1 MRIKQTKKEINKGL
15 KDKCKWLEETYRG
28 SEGVD
33 NRRAYVV
40 CNVDQPNVDN
50 WLRTPIINVKGAN
63 RLHVEVTFTMRD
75 CSEFPGNA
83 RSCKETFRLYAVQV
97 MNNEQY
103 QNVWNS
109 DYWDLIDRLTAD
121 TGRYSK
127 HDPTTAAVNREVRSY
142 TVTKDAVYFA
152 FRDSGAC
159 ISILNV
165 KIFYEVC
172 PEITRSFVHYPET
185 VTGAEAHSII
195 AVNGKCVAN
204 SSPAGGIKQATYVCK
219 ATGSWDMA
227 NGECRCD
234 KGYASSIK
242 HNTCTACSVESYKA
256 KNGLGD
262 CESCPRHSSTRNI
275 GSVECQCDPG
285 YYRAEDEGPEFSCT
299 QPPSKPSHITVAKI
313 DETSVTI
320 EWDEPLMLGGRKE
333 LWYRYQCP
341 ECPATTIAHPTENT
355 FTTQRLELTA
365 LKSGST
371 YTVLIFAENK
381 VSKMES
387 IISQYALVEFTTLT
401 MVPLVNDLRIEG
413 VQENGVTIAWKV
425 MDAIKKELTYE
436 IESFHNDSLAV
447 VETARSY
454 YTFES
459 LKPQFMYSFRVRVVS
474 EDGRGKWSEPLLYQP
489 GRSLPFGPISHN
501 VDNNDDYM
509 HNNSIVDLHW
519 SSAGPPLWVW
529 VLLLCAFMI
538 IALFT
543 LLICLRQNRNRKRLS
558 DCDGIDFYKNGTL
571 TPDFN
576 APTSQGP
583 VQNFF
588 RVKLGSPLIN
598 YGSSQSTSY
607 GETAR
612 FKPYVDPAAYEDPNQ
627 ALSEFANDVDPALIR
642 ITEVI
647 GSGEFGEVC
656 KGVLQPS
663 YRMTSS
669 DISQVQTVAIKT
681 LKPGSSDKAK
691 GDFLME
697 ASIMGQFAHENV
709 IRLIGVVTKNEPI
722 MIVIEYM
729 ENGSLDQFL
738 RKNDNG
744 IIALVQIIDML
755 RGISAGMKYLT
766 EKGFIHRDL
775 AARNVL
781 VDLNLLCKIADF
793 GLSRGVDGSVEQ
805 EYTTNGGK
813 IPVRWTA
820 PEAIT
825 HRKFTAASDVWSF
838 GVVMWEVCSFGER
851 PYWDWTNQK
860 VISEITLGYRLPSPM
875 DTPISLHNLMLQCWH
890 IDRHKRPTF
899 AQILKIL
906 EEYVRQPSLIY
917 ADDLSNLTTANVGF
931 STFDTLPRSVDTN
944 ASPTSLSLSSQLSLD
959 EFLKRIGLGHCAL
972 KLNMAGVSRIS
983 DLIRLGHIDLL
994 SYGLIAEEVQ
1004 IIRNALKRPGP
1015 TTTLQHTR
1023 SRPEHQRMQSY
1034 HLSPQSRTAAFTSSR
1049 LATMPRVLS
1058 SFPSSSKD
1066 SFFV

>member
-1 MRIKQTKKEINKGL
+1 MDDDEIG
-15 KDKCKWLEETYRG
+15 WLEETYRG
-28 SEGVD
+28 PDGID

-40 CNVDQPNVDN
+40 CNVDQQNVDN
-50 WLRTPIINVKGAN
+50 WLRTPIIYVNGAN

-75 CSEFPGNA
+75 CNEFPGNA
-83 RSCKETFRLYAVQV
+83 RSCKETFRLYGVQL
-97 MNNEQY
+97 MNNEKY
-103 QNVWNS
+103 QNIWNS
-109 DYWDLIDRLTAD
+109 DYWDLIDRITAD

-127 HDPTTAAVNREVRSY
+127 SDPTTAAVNQEIRSY

-172 PEITRSFVHYPET
+172 PEITRAFVHYPQT

-195 AVNGKCVAN
+195 AVNGKCVPN
-204 SSPAGGIKQATYVCK
+204 SSPIDSIKQPTYVCK

-227 NGECRCD
+227 NGECYCD

-242 HNTCTACSVESYKA
+242 YNTCTACSIQSYKA

-262 CESCPRHSSTRNI
+262 CESCPGHSSTRHI
-275 GSVECQCDPG
+275 GSAECQCDAG
-285 YYRAEDEGPEFSCT
+285 YYRADDEGPEFSCT
-299 QPPSKPSHITVAKI
+299 QPPSKPSHVTVARI
-313 DETSVTI
+313 DDTSVII
-320 EWDEPLMLGGRKE
+320 EWDEPLVLGGRKE

-341 ECPATTIAHPTENT
+341 ECPSTTIAHPAGKT
-355 FTTQRLELTA
+355 FTTQRLQLTA
-365 LKSGST
+365 LKAGTT

-381 VSKMES
+381 VSKVES
-387 IISQYALVEFTTLT
+387 VVSQYALVEFTTRT
-401 MVPLVNDLRIEG
+401 TIPVVNGLRIESI
-413 VQENGVTIAWKV
+413 QENGVTIAWKPIGT
-425 MDAIKKELTYE
+425 MKNELSYE
-436 IESFHNDSLAV
+436 IESLHNDSSAV
-447 VETARSY
+447 VKTTRSY

-459 LKPQFMYSFRVRVVS
+459 LKPQFMYSFRVRIVN
-474 EDGRGKWSEPLLYQP
+474 EHGYGTWSEPLWYQP
-489 GRSLPFGPISHN
+489 GHGLPFAPISHH
-501 VDNNDDYM
+501 VDDDDIDVNDEYM

-519 SSAGPPLWVW
+519 SSPGPPLWIW
-529 VLLLCAFMI
+529 VLLICTFVVIVL
-538 IALFT
+538 LT

-558 DCDGIDFYKNGTL
+558 DCDGIDSYKNGTL
-571 TPDFN
+571 TPDFS
-576 APTSQGP
+576 APASQGH

-588 RVKLGSPLIN
+588 RGKLSSPLIN
-598 YGSSQSTSY
+598 YGSSQSTNY
-607 GETAR
+607 GETITR

-627 ALSEFANDVDPALIR
+627 ALLEFTNDVDPALIR
-642 ITEVI
+642 ITEII

-656 KGVLQPS
+656 KGILQPS

-669 DISQVQTVAIKT
+669 DICQVQTVAIKT

-697 ASIMGQFAHENV
+697 ASIMGQFTHENV

-744 IIALVQIIDML
+744 VLKLMQIIEML
-755 RGISAGMKYLT
+755 RGIAAGMKYLT
-766 EKGFIHRDL
+766 EKGFVHRDL

-781 VDLNLLCKIADF
+781 VDSNLLCKIADF
-793 GLSRGVDGSVEQ
+793 GLSRGVEGSVEQ

-906 EEYVRQPSLIY
+906 EEYVRQPALIY
-917 ADDLSNLTTANVGF
+917 SDGICLDNTTLSNVGF
-931 STFDTLPRSVDTN
+931 STFGTLPRTLDAEIS
-944 ASPTSLSLSSQLSLD
+944 AASLSLSSQLSLD

-972 KLNMAGVSRIS
+972 KLNMAGVSRVS

-1004 IIRNALKRPGP
+1004 MIRNALKRLCP
-1015 TTTLQHTR
+1015 TTTLQHMR
-1023 SRPEHQRMQSY
+1023 NRPEHQRLPPP
-1034 HLSPQSRTAAFTSSR
+1034 HHFSPQLHSPVRTSSR

-1058 SFPSSSKD
+1058 SISTSNKD

>member
-1 MRIKQTKKEINKGL
+1 
-15 KDKCKWLEETYRG
+15 WLEETYRG
-28 SEGVD
+28 PEGID

-40 CNVDQPNVDN
+40 CNVDQQNVDN
-50 WLRTPIINVKGAN
+50 WLRTPIINVNGAN

-83 RSCKETFRLYAVQV
+83 RSCKETFRLYGVQV
-97 MNNEQY
+97 MNNEKY
-103 QNVWNS
+103 QNN
-109 DYWDLIDRLTAD
+109 YFNLLFFRDLIDRITAD
-121 TGRYSK
+121 TGRHSK
-127 HDPTTAAVNREVRSY
+127 SDPTTAAVNQEVRSY
-142 TVTKDAVYFA
+142 TVTKDAAYFA

-172 PEITRSFVHYPET
+172 PEITRAFVHYPQT

-195 AVNGKCVAN
+195 AVND
-204 SSPAGGIKQATYVCK
+204 SIKQPTYVCK

-227 NGECRCD
+227 NGECHCD

-242 HNTCTACSVESYKA
+242 YNTCTACSVQSYKA

-262 CESCPRHSSTRNI
+262 CKPCPGHSSTRNT
-275 GSVECQCDPG
+275 GSAECQCD
-285 YYRAEDEGPEFSCT
+285 AE
-299 QPPSKPSHITVAKI
+299 PPSKPSHVTVARI
-313 DETSVTI
+313 DDTSVVI
-320 EWDEPLMLGGRKE
+320 EWDEPLVLGGRKE

-341 ECPATTIAHPTENT
+341 ECPSTTIAHPAGNT
-355 FTTQRLELTA
+355 FTAQRLQLTA
-365 LKSGST
+365 LKAGTT

-381 VSKMES
+381 VSKIES
-387 IISQYALVEFTTLT
+387 VVSQYALVEFTTRT
-401 MVPLVNDLRIEG
+401 TVPVVNGLRIEG
-413 VQENGVTIAWKV
+413 IQENGVTIAWKPIGT
-425 MDAIKKELTYE
+425 MRKELSYE
-436 IESFHNDSLAV
+436 
-447 VETARSY
+447 
-454 YTFES
+454 
-459 LKPQFMYSFRVRVVS
+459 VRIVN
-474 EDGRGKWSEPLLYQP
+474 EHGYGTWSEPLWYQP
-489 GRSLPFGPISHN
+489 GHGLPFAPISHH
-501 VDNNDDYM
+501 VDDDDIDRFALVISWTTVM
-509 HNNSIVDLHW
+509 DL
-519 SSAGPPLWVW
+519 GFINLY
-529 VLLLCAFMI
+529 L
-538 IALFT
+538 
-543 LLICLRQNRNRKRLS
+543 
-558 DCDGIDFYKNGTL
+558 GTL
-571 TPDFN
+571 TPDFSVP
-576 APTSQGP
+576 ASQ
-583 VQNFF
+583 V
-588 RVKLGSPLIN
+588 GSPLIN
-598 YGSSQSTSY
+598 YGSSQSTNY
-607 GETAR
+607 GETITR

-627 ALSEFANDVDPALIR
+627 ALLEFTNDVDPALIR
-642 ITEVI
+642 ITEII
-647 GSGEFGEVC
+647 GSGEFGE
-656 KGVLQPS
+656 
-663 YRMTSS
+663 
-669 DISQVQTVAIKT
+669 VQTVAIKT

-697 ASIMGQFAHENV
+697 ASIMGQFTHENV

-744 IIALVQIIDML
+744 ILKLMQIIDML
-755 RGISAGMKYLT
+755 RGIAAGMKYLT
-766 EKGFIHRDL
+766 EKGFVHRDL

-781 VDLNLLCKIADF
+781 VDSNLLCKIADF
-793 GLSRGVDGSVEQ
+793 GLSRGVEGSVEQ

-838 GVVMWEVCSFGER
+838 GVVIWEVCSFGER

-906 EEYVRQPSLIY
+906 EEYVRQPALIY
-917 ADDLSNLTTANVGF
+917 SDGICLDNTTLSNVGF
-931 STFDTLPRSVDTN
+931 STFGTLPRTLDTGISE
-944 ASPTSLSLSSQLSLD
+944 AAAAASLSLSSQISLD

-972 KLNMAGVSRIS
+972 KLNMAGVSRVS

-1004 IIRNALKRPGP
+1004 MIRNALKRPCP
-1015 TTTLQHTR
+1015 TTTLQHMR
-1023 SRPEHQRMQSY
+1023 NRPEHQRVPPPLHHFSSQS
-1034 HLSPQSRTAAFTSSR
+1034 HSAAVRTSSR

-1058 SFPSSSKD
+1058 SISTSNKD